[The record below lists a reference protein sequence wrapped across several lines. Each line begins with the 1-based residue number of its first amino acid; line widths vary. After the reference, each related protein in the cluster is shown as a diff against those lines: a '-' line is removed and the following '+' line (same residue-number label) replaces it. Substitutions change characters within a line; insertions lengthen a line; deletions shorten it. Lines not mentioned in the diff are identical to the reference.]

1 MSFEF
6 ENLFILDLANN
17 HQGSVDRA
25 KKIIDEMVGVTPP
38 KTAIKLQLRN
48 LDTFIHPDYLKE
60 KQAQRF
66 LSTRLEYED
75 FEKIAEHI
83 RASGFL
89 LSATPF
95 DEDSVETACM
105 LGADIMKVASCSATD
120 WSLIQEIAKA
130 GKPTVFSTG
139 GLSLSEVDRIV
150 SFAEHKGMDFA
161 LHHCVS
167 IYPTRTHQLNLSRI
181 TEFKARYPDL
191 VIGWSTHE
199 DPNDTSIIKQAYS
212 MGARMFERHVGIGE
226 DRNSYSSDGLQISDW
241 INAYREAKLSLSI
254 PTDSTRKLEIDNIT
268 PLKRGLYKEGR
279 MIPAN
284 MPDVIKESDPD
295 TDSFILKQH
304 IHQIK
309 AILNYAHIAL
319 PQNFVCEFSH
329 HYGIELFSETGTVII
344 EILNRH
350 YAKKLLIMLPQQEH
364 PSHYHKIKDEAFIL
378 LFGDLTVVVDGKTK
392 ELMLGEV
399 MIVPPGIFH
408 SFSSETGCVFEEV
421 STTSISGDS
430 VYKDEFIN
438 QLSTNGRK
446 TKVSNF
452 GRFSL
457 EEMLG

>member
-1 MSFEF
+1 M
-6 ENLFILDLANN
+6 LFDFDGLVILDIANN

-25 KKIIDEMVGVTPP
+25 KKIIDEMVGVTPE

-48 LDTFIHPDYLKE
+48 LDTFIHPDYIKE

-83 RASGFL
+83 RASGFF

-95 DEDSVETACM
+95 DEDSVQTAID
-105 LGADIMKVASCSATD
+105 LGVDIMKVASCSATD
-120 WSLIQEIAKA
+120 WPLIQEIAKA

-139 GLSLSEVDRIV
+139 GLPISEVDHIV
-150 SFAEHKGMDFA
+150 SFCEHKGVDFA

-167 IYPTRTHQLNLSRI
+167 IYPTRTHQLNLGRI
-181 TEFKARYPDL
+181 SEFKARYPNV

-199 DPNDTSIIKQAYS
+199 DPNDTSIIKMAYA
-212 MGARMFERHVGIGE
+212 MGARMFERHIGVGE
-226 DRNSYSSDGLQISDW
+226 RNGYSSDGLQISAW
-241 INAYREAKLSLSI
+241 INAYEEAKMSLFL
-254 PTDSTRKLEIDNIT
+254 PTESTRKLEIDNIT

-295 TDSFILKQH
+295 TDAFILKQH
-304 IHQIK
+304 IHEIK

-364 PSHYHKIKDEAFIL
+364 PSHYHRIKDEAFIL
-378 LFGDLTVVVDGKTK
+378 LWGDLTVVVDGKTK

-408 SFSSETGCVFEEV
+408 SFSSQTGCVFEEV

-430 VYKDEFIN
+430 VYKDDFIN
-438 QLSTNGRK
+438 KLSTNDRK
-446 TKVSNF
+446 TKVNNW
-452 GRFSL
+452 GRFEL
-457 EEMLG
+457 